1 MLKVKKPKAIVYGWT
16 SVGIFDIPTDV
27 YFEEDLF
34 YESTVISLEWRNRVE
49 EDFCAHSADII
60 ISIGFEIQVPEHL
73 KLRYFVYQETPL
85 DNVLAND
92 IACQSTFVAS
102 KLLENRPYFSIFT
115 PTYKTPKSSIQRA
128 YNSLCKQTYKN
139 WEWIV
144 LDDSPDDDN
153 ETWDS
158 LNRISEKDSRV
169 KVYRVTPRSFGNI
182 GLVKNRAASF
192 CNGEWLLELDHDDA
206 LISTCLEECKKA
218 SEKFPGA
225 GFIYTDCCE
234 LYENGDFRSYYEV
247 REDFYGREDNW
258 FNFGYSGHTIEEADG
273 KKYLRHHYA
282 EINPITIRFN
292 ITMPNHARMW
302 KRDIYY
308 KIGGHNKELPV
319 GDDFDLIV
327 RTFLETKM
335 IHVKKMLY
343 LQYNN
348 HNSTVDNN
356 ALSINLRSRL
366 IRDHYDQRIHER
378 ILSLGKNDWLWL
390 KEQGHSKK
398 LNSFNKQ
405 EIKFFEEEQ
414 YMNYIYE

>member
-27 YFEEDLF
+27 YFEEGLY
-34 YESTVISLEWRNRVE
+34 YESSVISLEWKDTLE
-49 EDFCAHSADII
+49 KDFCEYSPDLI
-60 ISIGFEIQVPEHL
+60 ISIGLDINVPEYL
-73 KLRYFVYQETPL
+73 LNRYFFYQDTPQTH
-85 DNVLAND
+85 VLAND
-92 IACQSTFVAS
+92 IVCQSTFTAS
-102 KLLENRPYFSIFT
+102 RLLEKRPYFSIFT
-115 PTYKTPKSSIQRA
+115 PVYNTPHSSINRA
-128 YNSLCKQTYKN
+128 YQSLCNQTYKD
-139 WEWIV
+139 WEWVI
-144 LDDSPDDDN
+144 LDDSSEP
-153 ETWDS
+153 EVWDYVTE
-158 LNRISEKDSRV
+158 ITKKDPRV
-169 KVYRVTPRSFGNI
+169 KLYRVQPRSFGNI
-182 GLVKNRAASF
+182 GLVKNRVASF
-192 CNGEWLLELDHDDA
+192 CSGQWLVELDHDDA

-218 SEKFPGA
+218 SEKFPDA

-234 LYENGDFRSYYEV
+234 LHENGDWRSYYEI
-247 REDFYGREDNW
+247 REDFYGREENW

-302 KRDIYY
+302 KRDLYY

-319 GDDFDLIV
+319 ADDFDLIV
-327 RTFLETKM
+327 RTFLETRI

-348 HNSTVDNN
+348 FNSTVDNN
-356 ALSINLRSRL
+356 SININLRSRL
-366 IRDHYDQRIHER
+366 IRDFYDKRIHER
-378 ILSLGKNDWLWL
+378 ILGFGKKDWLWIE
-390 KEQGHSKK
+390 EQGNSRK
-398 LNSFNKQ
+398 LNSFNKS